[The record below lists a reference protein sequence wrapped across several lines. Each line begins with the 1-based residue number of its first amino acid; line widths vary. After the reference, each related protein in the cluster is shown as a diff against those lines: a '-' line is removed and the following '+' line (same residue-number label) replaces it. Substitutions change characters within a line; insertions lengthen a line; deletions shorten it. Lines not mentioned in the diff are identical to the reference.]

1 MKEANLKIEKKAKLI
16 DDVNKW
22 FEYGEPKGGAK
33 QWKIGRSAFEF
44 ARYMTSYGGTVPSA
58 ILQYLQSIGIQAYNF
73 ECEPERI
80 TSFSK
85 KEISKLCPGWNLER
99 GEGRHH
105 DGLMW
110 STGYDCVIGIEA
122 KVSEPFD
129 RSIKDR
135 IESAK
140 NNHDQGENT
149 KKRILESIRII
160 KGEKEQNKEWLKK
173 DLMYQLLSATIG
185 TVIEAK
191 KLGAT
196 NAVFL
201 VIEFTGNVYKEK
213 GYDKHVDKN
222 RKDYDN
228 YMKFLE
234 LEKKDDKDRNIEVD
248 DIKVWFKKLSINI
261 GKADY
266 SLE

>member
-1 MKEANLKIEKKAKLI
+1 MKDANLKIEKKAKLI

-22 FEYGEPKGGAK
+22 FEYGEPKGGVK

-44 ARYMTSYGGTVPSA
+44 ARYMTSYGGAVPSA
-58 ILQYLQSIGIQAYNF
+58 ILQYLHSIGIRADDF

-80 TSFSK
+80 TPFNK
-85 KEISKLCPGWNLER
+85 KEISKYCPEWDLGS

-110 STGYDCVIGIEA
+110 STDKNCVIGIEA
-122 KVSEPFD
+122 KVSESFD
-129 RSIKDR
+129 RAIKDK
-135 IESAK
+135 IKSAK
-140 NNHDQGENT
+140 KNHDQGENT
-149 KKRILESIRII
+149 KRRILESIRII

-201 VIEFTGNVYKEK
+201 VIEFKGNVYKEK
-213 GYDKHVDKN
+213 EYDKHVDKN

-228 YMKFLE
+228 YMKFFE

>member
-1 MKEANLKIEKKAKLI
+1 MENSNLTIEKGSRQI
-16 DDVNKW
+16 SEVNEW
-22 FEYGEPKGGAK
+22 FEYGEPKGGSN

-110 STGYDCVIGIEA
+110 STGNDCVIGIEA

-201 VIEFTGNVYKEK
+201 VIEFTGNVCKEK
-213 GYDKHVDKN
+213 NYDAKVDKN
-222 RKDYDN
+222 RKDFDN
-228 YMKFLE
+228 YMEFLGLGQE
-234 LEKKDDKDRNIEVD
+234 DDKGRNINID
-248 DIKVWFKKLSINI
+248 GINVWFKRLSINI
-261 GKADY
+261 GKAEY
-266 SLE
+266 SAE